1 MNPVAEVQIE
11 PALAQQAAPI
21 NSTIVNSTIVNNT
34 LEQLRSLELVQRRYA
49 QRGYLTQG
57 MVSKPDQLTTFSL
70 GLADT
75 MSGTLSVRLDGPQGL
90 SADECFGA
98 ELDELRLNGSRIC
111 EFTRLA
117 MEELEAPSKDALARL
132 FQTAYVYAHHRCR
145 AELLVIEVN
154 PRHVAFY
161 RRMLGFSVAAE
172 TRFNERVR
180 APAVLMILELEHA
193 RREIERLGG
202 SAARGEPA
210 RSIYSYMLPMEQGL
224 QLV

>member
-1 MNPVAEVQIE
+1 MNSAAEIQIE
-11 PALAQQAAPI
+11 PALAQQPAPI
-21 NSTIVNSTIVNNT
+21 NSTIVNSS
-34 LEQLRSLELVQRRYA
+34 LERLRSLELIQRRYA
-49 QRGYLTQG
+49 QRGYVTKG
-57 MVSKPDQLTTFSL
+57 MAPTADELTTFSL

-75 MSGTLSVRLDGPQGL
+75 MSGTLSVRFDGPQGL
-90 SADECFGA
+90 SADEVFGP
-98 ELDELRLNGSRIC
+98 ELDELRLNGHRIC

-132 FQTAYVYAHHRCR
+132 FQTAYVYAHRR
-145 AELLVIEVN
+145 RGAELLVIEVN

-193 RREIERLGG
+193 RREIDRLGG

-210 RSIYSYMLPMEQGL
+210 RSLYAHMLPTEQGL

>member
-1 MNPVAEVQIE
+1 MNSITDIQIDPSLTLQVA
-11 PALAQQAAPI
+11 PL
-21 NSTIVNSTIVNNT
+21 NSNLVNNAD
-34 LEQLRSLELVQRRYA
+34 ECLRSIELLQRRYA
-49 QRGYLTQG
+49 QRGYLTKG
-57 MVSKPDQLTTFSL
+57 MAPRPDELTTFSL

-75 MSGTLSVRLDGPQGL
+75 MSGTLSVRFDGPNGL
-90 SADECFGA
+90 GADEVFGP
-98 ELDELRLNGSRIC
+98 ELDELRCSGRRIC

-117 MEELEAPSKDALARL
+117 MEELEQPPKDALARL
-132 FQTAYVYAHHRCR
+132 FQTAYVYAHRR
-145 AELLVIEVN
+145 RNAELLVIEVN

-161 RRMLGFSVAAE
+161 RRMLGFKVAAE

-193 RREIERLGG
+193 RAEIDRIGG

-210 RSIYSYMLPMEQGL
+210 RSLYAYMLPTEQGL